1 MTGQNV
7 SRESLYDQTVQSNFM
22 IYAITS
28 QRTQYFGDMDF
39 YMAECS
45 NRKYK
50 IIVAC
55 PDKSSFIVQF
65 NDDVGRLGIGIAYHM
80 CCFSILV

>member
-1 MTGQNV
+1 M
-7 SRESLYDQTVQSNFM
+7 SVQSNVM

-28 QRTQYFGDMDF
+28 QRTQYFGDADF

-45 NRKYK
+45 NREYK

-55 PDKSSFIVQF
+55 PDKCSFIVQF
-65 NDDVGRLGIGIAYHM
+65 NDCTFVVFRFSLIASAIFYVDLRDTSVYK
-80 CCFSILV
+80 FI